1 MQLGFRYIL
10 TFAVCCLLFP
20 PVVMAAEQVGIPAG
34 MRITSDKMVHQGE
47 QNLLIADGGV
57 TVTWQGSVLTAD
69 EVRLDRVRNI
79 LSAHGNV
86 VMTKADDTM
95 HGDSLIIDTETGR
108 GEMENGRIFL
118 AQGNF
123 HIYGNQM
130 AKTGDAEYAMK
141 NGCLT
146 TCNAAVPSW
155 KIGAEDFDVTVEKY
169 ATGKN
174 VVFYVKDL
182 PVFYF
187 PYILLPV
194 KTERQTGLLFPRF
207 GNSSK
212 RGAFLELPVYLAIS
226 PSQEATVTL
235 DIQTKRGV
243 GTGLDYRYLRN
254 RDSFG
259 SLGGYIIYDNNEHK
273 VRGQL
278 LQEHFEQLTDSVYFA
293 TSVNLTSD
301 RTYLH
306 DYGDASGEYNRQ
318 YYDTRAVVAKQWQS
332 WMTYA
337 QAVYVQ
343 DFTGSNSSTLQR
355 LPELYVHAVRQS
367 LPYLP
372 QLWFDM
378 DAVATSYQREKGFEG
393 QRMVVTPRL
402 STSQS
407 FFNGRLNATLQ
418 GGVQLRGY
426 NTTDAPSETKE
437 KALVAVPEFSAEI
450 SSSFSRLYSGVNAL
464 GLERIRHE
472 FVPSISYSYQQNKD
486 QDIYP
491 YYNQDDRTP
500 NLSLLQFSVASHLG
514 GKLVVAKDSKLPAAY
529 RHLQTIR
536 FRQGYSFDGT
546 RSLLLNETDRD
557 GHWAEAVLESETW
570 LHPAFR
576 LLADARYNHSE
587 KRVSTI
593 ALGGDF
599 MFDEGNSIGASYRK
613 IHNQVEYLEGRL
625 ATSLLQPVY
634 LGFLSRYSFDKRDVL
649 ENYATLE
656 YRHQCWSVYFAWRE
670 RPGNRSWTINFNL
683 AGLFNSGK
691 L

>member
-1 MQLGFRYIL
+1 MQLCLKHIFL
-10 TFAVCCLLFP
+10 LSAVCLLSSTA
-20 PVVMAAEQVGIPAG
+20 VNAAMEVPSG
-34 MRITSDKMVHQGE
+34 MQITADKMTHQGD
-47 QNLLIADGGV
+47 QDLLVADGGV
-57 TVTWQGSVLTAD
+57 TVIWQGSVLTAD

-95 HGDSLIIDTETGR
+95 RGDSLIIDTETGR
-108 GEMENGRIFL
+108 GEMENGRVFM

-123 HIYGNQM
+123 HIYGSQM
-130 AKTGDAEYAMK
+130 ARVGDEQYSMK

-146 TCNAAVPSW
+146 TCNGEVPSW
-155 KIGAEDFDVTVEKY
+155 KIKAEDMDVTVEQY

-187 PYILLPV
+187 PYILFPV
-194 KTERQTGLLFPRF
+194 KTERQSGLLFPKF

-212 RGAFLELPVYLAIS
+212 RGAFLELPVYWAIS

-254 RDSFG
+254 RDSKG

-278 LQEHFEQLTDSVYFA
+278 LQEHFEQLTDSIYFA

-301 RTYLH
+301 RSYLH

-318 YYDTRAVVAKQWQS
+318 YYDTRAVIVKQWQN
-332 WMTYA
+332 WLAYT

-343 DFTGSNSSTLQR
+343 DFTGSNSATLQR
-355 LPELYVHAVRQS
+355 LPELYLHGVRQS

-372 QLWFDM
+372 NVWFDL
-378 DAVATSYQREKGFEG
+378 DAVATNYQREKGFEG
-393 QRMVVTPRL
+393 QRAVITPQL

-407 FFNGRLNATLQ
+407 FFDGRLTATLQ

-426 NTTDAPSETKE
+426 NTSDAPVETKD
-437 KALVAVPEFSAEI
+437 KALVAVPQLQAEI
-450 SSSFSRLYSGVNAL
+450 GSSFSKLYNGSKAL

-472 FVPSISYSYQQNKD
+472 LVPSISYSYMPDKD

-500 NLSLLQFSVASHLG
+500 DLSLLQFSIASHLG
-514 GKLVVAKDSKLPAAY
+514 GKLIAAEGDKKPATY

-536 FRQGYSFDGT
+536 FRQGYSLDGV
-546 RSLLLNETDRD
+546 RPLLLNDTDHK
-557 GHWAEAVLESETW
+557 GHWSEAVLESETW

-576 LLADARYNHSE
+576 LLADARYNHSA
-587 KRVSTI
+587 KQISTT

-599 MFDEGNSIGASYRK
+599 VFGDGNSVGASYRK
-613 IHNQVEYLEGRL
+613 IRNQVEYLEGRIT
-625 ATSLLQPVY
+625 TSLLQPVY
-634 LGFLSRYSFDKRDVL
+634 LGYLSRYSLDKRDIL
-649 ENYATLE
+649 ENYATIE
-656 YRHQCWSVYFAWRE
+656 YRHQCWSAFFAWRE

-683 AGLFNSGK
+683 AGLFDSNRAFK
-691 L
+691 